1 MPTLRLEWSGALH
14 VIMPIIVIVSF
25 LFMALSDALKMRG
38 RDKAGKGLFA
48 AGVLLLA
55 AGMILSAMT
64 GNRFHVSP
72 LLRALL
78 ITLAALGAWGEY
90 SSLFGALPVKE
101 TYIGT
106 YPAQK
111 LVDSGLYAM
120 CRHPGAIFF
129 PLMSVCLALGLGSVS
144 LLNSSLLASS
154 LNLLYVLFQDQVVF
168 PATIPGYGSY
178 RQRVPFLLPTAQSI
192 ARALGRSTD

>member
-1 MPTLRLEWSGALH
+1 
-14 VIMPIIVIVSF
+14 MPIIVIVSF

-78 ITLAALGAWGEY
+78 ITLVSAARVIKAALRAW
-90 SSLFGALPVKE
+90 SFA
-101 TYIGT
+101 
-106 YPAQK
+106 
-111 LVDSGLYAM
+111 
-120 CRHPGAIFF
+120 AI
-129 PLMSVCLALGLGSVS
+129 
-144 LLNSSLLASS
+144 
-154 LNLLYVLFQDQVVF
+154 
-168 PATIPGYGSY
+168 
-178 RQRVPFLLPTAQSI
+178 
-192 ARALGRSTD
+192 

>member
-1 MPTLRLEWSGALH
+1 
-14 VIMPIIVIVSF
+14 MPIIVIVSF
-25 LFMALSDALKMRG
+25 LLMALSDALKMRG

-48 AGVLLLA
+48 AGVLFLA
-55 AGMILSAMT
+55 AGLILSAMT

-78 ITLAALGAWGEY
+78 ITLAAIGAWGEY
-90 SSLFGALPVKE
+90 SALFGAIPVKE
-101 TYIGT
+101 TYIGAD
-106 YPAQK
+106 PAQK

-144 LLNSSLLASS
+144 LLINGLLASS
-154 LNLLYVLFQDQVVF
+154 LNLLYVVFQDQVVF
-168 PATIPGYGSY
+168 PSTIPGYGSY

-192 ARALGRSTD
+192 ARALGKTTDKQDDV

>member
-1 MPTLRLEWSGALH
+1 M
-14 VIMPIIVIVSF
+14 IMTIIVIVSF
-25 LFMALSDALKMRG
+25 LLMALSDALKMRG

-55 AGMILSAMT
+55 TRMVLSAVT
-64 GNRFHVSP
+64 GSRFHVSLP
-72 LLRALL
+72 LRALL
-78 ITLAALGAWGEY
+78 LTLAALGAWGEY

-101 TYIGT
+101 TYIGAD
-106 YPAQK
+106 PVQK

-129 PLMSVCLALGLGSVS
+129 PLMSVCAALGLGSVS
-144 LLNSSLLASS
+144 LLINGLLASL
-154 LNLLYVLFQDQVVF
+154 LNLLYVVFQDQVVF
-168 PATIPGYGSY
+168 PSTIPGYGSY

-192 ARALGRSTD
+192 ARALGRSTDRQDDV

>member
-1 MPTLRLEWSGALH
+1 M
-14 VIMPIIVIVSF
+14 IMTIIVIVSF
-25 LFMALSDALKMRG
+25 LLMALSDALKMRG

-55 AGMILSAMT
+55 TGMVLSAVT
-64 GNRFHVSP
+64 GSRFHVSLP
-72 LLRALL
+72 LRALL
-78 ITLAALGAWGEY
+78 LTLAALGAWGEY

-101 TYIGT
+101 TYIGAD
-106 YPAQK
+106 PVQK

-144 LLNSSLLASS
+144 LLHSSLLASS

-168 PATIPGYGSY
+168 PSTIPGYGCY
-178 RQRVPFLLPTAQSI
+178 RLRVPFLFPTAQSI
-192 ARALGRSTD
+192 ARALGKTTDKQDDV